1 MHYAV
6 QNRKAARTVA
16 SHSADVQDCA
26 NLLAMLGL
34 DTLDENGAIR
44 TPDAQ

>member
-1 MHYAV
+1 L

-16 SHSADVQDCA
+16 VHSADAQDCA

-34 DTLDENGAIR
+34 DSLDEGAR
-44 TPDAQ
+44 STAD